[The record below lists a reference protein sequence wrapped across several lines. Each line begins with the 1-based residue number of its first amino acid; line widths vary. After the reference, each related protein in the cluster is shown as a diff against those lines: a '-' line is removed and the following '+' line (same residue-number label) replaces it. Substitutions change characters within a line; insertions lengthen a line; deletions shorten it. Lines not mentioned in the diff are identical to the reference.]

1 MKRSITA
8 YWLGRIAYDRAHALQ
23 QALVDARIHSP
34 ARFGDVVLLLEH
46 EPVVTLGRGAKEEN
60 ILAGDEDLRARGVTV
75 SETGRGGD
83 VTFHGPGQLVAY
95 PIIDLKPERCDVRK
109 YVRDLA
115 EVMIRIAGDY
125 GVAAGVLPGD
135 PKYVGVWVDE
145 RAPKTW
151 DEARSLA
158 ASRGEVGAGAGAG
171 VGASAGVASE
181 AAPSPQL
188 AKIGAIGVRLSR
200 WITMHGFALN
210 VATDLSGFRLIVP
223 CGIQALGVASL
234 TTLGVEPPSVEEV
247 ARRSL
252 PHFASVFDADVAL
265 ADAASVAALEALAA
279 AAAVAAPAGA
289 AAAAPDEG
297 ASPAVAGTSLPAAR

>member
-8 YWLGRIAYDRAHALQ
+8 YWLGRVGYERAHALQ
-23 QALVDARIHSP
+23 QALVDARIHTP
-34 ARFGDVVLLLEH
+34 DRFGDVILLLEH
-46 EPVVTLGRGAKEEN
+46 DPVVTLGRGAKEEN
-60 ILAGDEDLRARGVTV
+60 ILAGDEDLRARGVSV

-95 PIIDLKPERCDVRK
+95 PIIDLKPDRCDVRK

-115 EVMIRIAGDY
+115 EVMIRIARDH

-135 PKYVGVWVDE
+135 PKFVGVWVDE
-145 RAPKTW
+145 TAPKTW

-158 ASRGEVGAGAGAG
+158 ASRGELPV
-171 VGASAGVASE
+171 VRDGVAAS
-181 AAPSPQL
+181 SPRL

-234 TTLGVEPPSVEEV
+234 TTLGMAPPAVEEV

-252 PHFASVFDADVAL
+252 PHFAGVFDADVVL
-265 ADAASVAALEALAA
+265 ADAALLAAIVAAGDG
-279 AAAVAAPAGA
+279 GA
-289 AAAAPDEG
+289 AG
-297 ASPAVAGTSLPAAR
+297 SGSQPAVG

>member
-1 MKRSITA
+1 MKRTITA

-23 QALVDARIHSP
+23 QALVDARIHTP
-34 ARFGDVVLLLEH
+34 ERFGDVILLLEH
-46 EPVVTLGRGAKEEN
+46 DPVVTLGRGAKEEN

-115 EVMIRIAGDY
+115 EVMIRVARDH

-145 RAPKTW
+145 GDPKTW

-158 ASRGEVGAGAGAG
+158 ASRGELAAGANA
-171 VGASAGVASE
+171 E
-181 AAPSPQL
+181 TSPRL

-210 VATDLSGFRLIVP
+210 VATDLTGFRLIVP

-234 TTLGVEPPSVEEV
+234 TTLGVNPPPLEEV
-247 ARRSL
+247 ARGSL
-252 PHFASVFDADVAL
+252 SHFAGVFDADVTL
-265 ADAASVAALEALAA
+265 ADAALVAELTALVDAA
-279 AAAVAAPAGA
+279 GAPAASAGA
-289 AAAAPDEG
+289 G
-297 ASPAVAGTSLPAAR
+297 SQPAVG

>member
-23 QALVDARIHSP
+23 QALVDARIHTP

-115 EVMIRIAGDY
+115 EVMIRIARDY

-145 RAPKTW
+145 RAPNAW

-158 ASRGEVGAGAGAG
+158 ASRGEV
-171 VGASAGVASE
+171 SE
-181 AAPSPQL
+181 LGGLSRQLASPQL

-210 VATDLSGFRLIVP
+210 VATDLAGFRLIVP

-234 TTLGVEPPSVEEV
+234 TTLGVVPPSVEEV
-247 ARRSL
+247 ARRAL
-252 PHFASVFDADVAL
+252 PHFASVFDADVTP
-265 ADAASVAALEALAA
+265 ADAAMLADLEALATA
-279 AAAVAAPAGA
+279 TSASRTSDSSDSSDSSGAGPGGAGA
-289 AAAAPDEG
+289 AP
-297 ASPAVAGTSLPAAR
+297 SVAR

>member
-8 YWLGRIAYDRAHALQ
+8 YWLGRVAYDRAHALQ
-23 QALVDARIHSP
+23 QALVDARIHAP

-145 RAPKTW
+145 RAPSVW

-158 ASRGEVGAGAGAG
+158 ASRGEL
-171 VGASAGVASE
+171 GASETV
-181 AAPSPQL
+181 PPPQL

-210 VATDLSGFRLIVP
+210 VATDLAGFRLIVP

-234 TTLGVEPPSVEEV
+234 TTLGVSPPSVEEV

-252 PHFASVFDADVAL
+252 PHFASVFDADVTA
-265 ADAASVAALEALAA
+265 ADAAMLAELESL
-279 AAAVAAPAGA
+279 AGA
-289 AAAAPDEG
+289 TANAGAGAGGSASG
-297 ASPAVAGTSLPAAR
+297 ASQPVGR

>member
-8 YWLGRIAYDRAHALQ
+8 YWMGRVGYERAHALQ
-23 QALVDARIHSP
+23 QTLVDARIQTP
-34 ARFGDVVLLLEH
+34 DRFGDVILLLEH
-46 EPVVTLGRGAKEEN
+46 DPVVTLGRGAKEEN

-115 EVMIRIAGDY
+115 EVMIRIARDH

-145 RAPKTW
+145 SAPTIW
-151 DEARSLA
+151 DEALSLA
-158 ASRGEVGAGAGAG
+158 ASRGEAP
-171 VGASAGVASE
+171 
-181 AAPSPQL
+181 AAAESSPRL
-188 AKIGAIGVRLSR
+188 AKIGAIGVRLTR

-210 VATDLSGFRLIVP
+210 IATDLSGFRLIVP

-234 TTLGVEPPSVEEV
+234 TTLGMEPPSVEEV

-252 PHFASVFDADVAL
+252 PHFAGVFDADVVL
-265 ADAASVAALEALAA
+265 ADGALLAALVAAGD
-279 AAAVAAPAGA
+279 GA
-289 AAAAPDEG
+289 AAAA
-297 ASPAVAGTSLPAAR
+297 ASQPAVG

>member
-1 MKRSITA
+1 MKRTITA

-23 QALVDARIHSP
+23 QALVDARIHTP
-34 ARFGDVVLLLEH
+34 DRFGDVVLLLEH
-46 EPVVTLGRGAKEEN
+46 DPVVTLGRGAKEEN

-115 EVMIRIAGDY
+115 EVMIRIARDH

-145 RAPKTW
+145 VRPTHW

-158 ASRGEVGAGAGAG
+158 ASRGELAAGG
-171 VGASAGVASE
+171 VSGGTVE
-181 AAPSPQL
+181 PSPRL

-210 VATDLSGFRLIVP
+210 VATDLTGFRLIVP
-223 CGIQALGVASL
+223 CGIQTLGVASL
-234 TTLGVEPPSVEEV
+234 TTLGVSPPSLEEV
-247 ARRSL
+247 ARGSL
-252 PHFASVFDADVAL
+252 PHFAGVFDADVTLADAALVAELTAL
-265 ADAASVAALEALAA
+265 ADAAG
-279 AAAVAAPAGA
+279 APAAGA
-289 AAAAPDEG
+289 G
-297 ASPAVAGTSLPAAR
+297 TGSQPAVG

>member
-23 QALVDARIHSP
+23 QALVDARIH
-34 ARFGDVVLLLEH
+34 ARERFGDVILLLEH

-60 ILAGDEDLRARGVTV
+60 ILAGDEDLRARGVSV

-151 DEARSLA
+151 DESRSLA
-158 ASRGEVGAGAGAG
+158 ASRGEAG
-171 VGASAGVASE
+171 ST
-181 AAPSPQL
+181 QL

-210 VATDLSGFRLIVP
+210 VATDLAGFRLIVP

-234 TTLGVEPPSVEEV
+234 TTLGVSPPSVEEV

-252 PHFASVFDADVAL
+252 PHFANVFDADVEL
-265 ADAASVAALEALAA
+265 ADAAALAALDAFAVAA
-279 AAAVAAPAGA
+279 AAAAASA
-289 AAAAPDEG
+289 ARADVGG
-297 ASPAVAGTSLPAAR
+297 ASRPSAR

>member
-1 MKRSITA
+1 MKRRSITA
-8 YWLGRIAYDRAHALQ
+8 YWLGRIAYERAHVLQ
-23 QALVDARIHSP
+23 QALVDARIRTP
-34 ARFGDVVLLLEH
+34 ERFGDVILLLEH
-46 EPVVTLGRGAKEEN
+46 DPVVTLGRGAKEEN

-115 EVMIRIAGDY
+115 EVMIRIARDH

-145 RAPKTW
+145 SSPKTW

-158 ASRGEVGAGAGAG
+158 ASRGDVGAPS
-171 VGASAGVASE
+171 AST
-181 AAPSPQL
+181 SPRL

-234 TTLGVEPPSVEEV
+234 TTLGAEPPSVEEV

-252 PHFASVFDADVAL
+252 PHFAGVFDADVVLADATLVGALAAL
-265 ADAASVAALEALAA
+265 ADDAA
-279 AAAVAAPAGA
+279 AAASA
-289 AAAAPDEG
+289 AA
-297 ASPAVAGTSLPAAR
+297 SHPAVG

>member
-23 QALVDARIHSP
+23 QALVDARIRTP
-34 ARFGDVVLLLEH
+34 ERFGDVILLLEH
-46 EPVVTLGRGAKEEN
+46 DPVVTLGRGAKEEN
-60 ILAGDEDLRARGVTV
+60 VLAGDEDLRARGVTV

-115 EVMIRIAGDY
+115 EVMIRIARDH

-145 RAPKTW
+145 RSPKTW
-151 DEARSLA
+151 DEGRSLA
-158 ASRGEVGAGAGAG
+158 ASRGELSAEAG
-171 VGASAGVASE
+171 GASAE
-181 AAPSPQL
+181 PSPRL

-234 TTLGVEPPSVEEV
+234 TTLGVAPPPVEEV

-252 PHFASVFDADVAL
+252 PHFAGVFDADVTLADAALIAELTAL
-265 ADAASVAALEALAA
+265 ADAAG
-279 AAAVAAPAGA
+279 APAAGA
-289 AAAAPDEG
+289 GP
-297 ASPAVAGTSLPAAR
+297 ASQPAVG

>member
-1 MKRSITA
+1 VTRRNVTA
-8 YWLGRIAYDRAHALQ
+8 YWLGRVAYDRAHALQ
-23 QALVDARIHSP
+23 QALVEARIHAP
-34 ARFGDVVLLLEH
+34 ERFGDVILLLEH
-46 EPVVTLGRGAKEEN
+46 DPVVTLGRGAKEEN

-145 RAPKTW
+145 RAPKSW

-158 ASRGEVGAGAGAG
+158 ASRGEAPAEG
-171 VGASAGVASE
+171 
-181 AAPSPQL
+181 PSPRL

-200 WITMHGFALN
+200 WVTMHGFALN
-210 VATDLSGFRLIVP
+210 IATDLTGFRLIVP
-223 CGIQALGVASL
+223 CGIQSLGVASL
-234 TTLGVEPPSVEEV
+234 TTLGVEPPPLDAV
-247 ARRSL
+247 ARASL
-252 PHFASVFDADVAL
+252 PHFASVFDAEVSL
-265 ADAASVAALEALAA
+265 GEPASLAALLEEQPE
-279 AAAVAAPAGA
+279 VA
-289 AAAAPDEG
+289 
-297 ASPAVAGTSLPAAR
+297 